1 MGLATSLLGEG
12 LAEPRSGSGES
23 EHSLDVESGGCEM
36 PLADD
41 SIEAAQQELPK
52 ADRRFDDAEDRF
64 GYLLALCVEP
74 FALGRRQALA
84 HDVERR
90 HRLRKLLGRGRRRE
104 TGEAQQYRALAGGI
118 PCSFDRLVAH
128 H

>member
-1 MGLATSLLGEG
+1 
-12 LAEPRSGSGES
+12 
-23 EHSLDVESGGCEM
+23 M

-84 HDVERR
+84 HDDEWR
-90 HRLRKLLGRGRRRE
+90 HRHGKLLGRGRRCE
-104 TGEAQQYRALAGGI
+104 ALAPGRMMAQPPGTH
-118 PCSFDRLVAH
+118 SAG
-128 H
+128 

>member
-23 EHSLDVESGGCEM
+23 EHSLDVESGGGEM

-41 SIEAAQQELPK
+41 AMEAAQQELPK

-74 FALGRRQALA
+74 FPSGVA
-84 HDVERR
+84 
-90 HRLRKLLGRGRRRE
+90 KLWRMMSSGVIVSGSFS
-104 TGEAQQYRALAGGI
+104 AGGAAAKRWRQ
-118 PCSFDRLVAH
+118 DG
-128 H
+128 